1 MAPGLEHLALVF
13 IVVFFLPLHSCHQPV
28 DHLEFT
34 PTCCI
39 NPSSIPVIE
48 NFLKNRNT
56 HSLSIS
62 VFFLP
67 GGAKKIKSPPPPP
80 PRNQNQPTKHQ
91 TKPKTNLDSGAGE
104 RKENVF
110 DDVKV
115 LDLEAKVLELLEPEN
130 TAY

>member
-1 MAPGLEHLALVF
+1 MVFFFLVEVIVAPGLEHLALVF

-80 PRNQNQPTKHQ
+80 PRNQNQPTNQAPNQ
-91 TKPKTNLDSGAGE
+91 TKNQFRFRSGRKE
-104 RKENVF
+104 RKCF
-110 DDVKV
+110 
-115 LDLEAKVLELLEPEN
+115 
-130 TAY
+130 